1 MRWLLGERLRPF
13 AQVAFGVSAVIHLAL
28 VVAALCALRLLDHP
42 PLVGAVVLLGA
53 LLIYT
58 ADRVRGDALTSA
70 GGIVDRDLVPAAI
83 VDSLDA
89 LRDIK
94 LLRTFLGGPGM
105 LALLDAPWL
114 LIYLIAIAWIQPL
127 LGLAALVGVAL
138 LIFCVAMTAEPGRAA
153 AASRHW
159 RDSCSAC
166 SVHKAA
172 RCASTAPISHVGI
185 ARPLDNASA
194 TSRRKSICSRARLPT
209 TSHAWVCS
217 TPRASCKQHASRMRT
232 R

>member
-28 VVAALCALRLLDHP
+28 VVAALCALQLLDHP

-70 GGIVDRDLVPAAI
+70 GRIVDRDLVPAAI

-138 LIFCVAMTAEPGRAA
+138 
-153 AASRHW
+153 
-159 RDSCSAC
+159 
-166 SVHKAA
+166 
-172 RCASTAPISHVGI
+172 
-185 ARPLDNASA
+185 
-194 TSRRKSICSRARLPT
+194 
-209 TSHAWVCS
+209 
-217 TPRASCKQHASRMRT
+217 
-232 R
+232 